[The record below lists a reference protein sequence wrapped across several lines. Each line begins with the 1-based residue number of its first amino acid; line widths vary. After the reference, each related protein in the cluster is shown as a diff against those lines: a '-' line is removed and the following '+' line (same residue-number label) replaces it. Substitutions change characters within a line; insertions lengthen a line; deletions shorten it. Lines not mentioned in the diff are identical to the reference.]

1 MRFFASVM
9 LVLAISAGA
18 ADADQIPDPTADVNV
33 AHPAFAPGS
42 GPLMGIDSAHHNFH
56 TIDNRYKPFADL
68 MRSDGF
74 QLLDSKAP
82 FTSENLTPLKI
93 LVVSNALPTALADPD
108 NWMRPASSAFTPAEI
123 AAVKTWVAGGG
134 SLLLIADHK
143 PMATSAHDLAAAF
156 GFDLD
161 DGVVERDP
169 MVSSFPDLFTRA
181 AGTLA
186 DDAVTRGRNAG
197 EMVTSVETFT
207 GSAFHAPATARPII
221 VLSKGY
227 MSHQCIL
234 PCPVGVPEHSVA
246 GFLQGAVMHF
256 GKGRVAMF
264 GEAAMFT
271 AQEVTGHNPPLHFGF
286 TAPTAK
292 QNKQFILNLVNWLAG
307 ALDD

>member
-1 MRFFASVM
+1 MRFLASVT
-9 LVLAISAGA
+9 LVLAISTGA
-18 ADADQIPDPTADVNV
+18 VHADQIPDPTADVRV
-33 AHPAFAPGS
+33 AHPAFPFGS

-74 QLLDSKAP
+74 QLLDSKAM
-82 FTSENLTPLKI
+82 FTAESLAPLKI
-93 LVVSNALPTALADPD
+93 LVVSNALPAALADPD
-108 NWMRPASSAFTPAEI
+108 NWARPASSAFTPAEI
-123 AAVKTWVAGGG
+123 AAVKAWVADGG

-169 MVSSFPDLFTRA
+169 MSGGFRDLFTRA

-186 DDAVTRGRNAG
+186 DDAVTRGRNAS
-197 EMVTSVETFT
+197 EAVTSVETFT
-207 GSAFHAPATARPII
+207 GSAFHAPAAARPII
-221 VLSKGY
+221 ILPKGY

-234 PCPVGVPEHSVA
+234 PCPAGVPEHSVA
-246 GFLQGAVMHF
+246 GFLQGAVMDF

-271 AQEVTGHNPPLHFGF
+271 AQEVTGRNPPPHFGF

-292 QNKQFILNLVNWLAG
+292 QNKQFILNLANWLGG
-307 ALDD
+307 ALGD